1 MRRGEIFN
9 LKWSNVDFE
18 YDFIELLETKSGKS
32 RKIPISSKLM
42 KVLEEAKNDTEYV
55 FINPDTNMPY
65 NDIKKSFHSVLKK
78 AGIEDFRFHDFR
90 HTAATRMLEKG
101 ADIRTVQ
108 EILGHSSVSV
118 TERYTHTNAKLKKSA
133 IELLSSF

>member
-1 MRRGEIFN
+1 
-9 LKWSNVDFE
+9 
-18 YDFIELLETKSGKS
+18 
-32 RKIPISSKLM
+32 
-42 KVLEEAKNDTEYV
+42 
-55 FINPDTNMPY
+55 
-65 NDIKKSFHSVLKK
+65 VLKK

-118 TERYTHTNAKLKKSA
+118 TERYTHTNANKKKSA